1 MDVTTRGPCEAINA
15 GFSIANDD
23 CKIVNNNNVSPTSS
37 PTQAPTT
44 SPPTTITPT
53 SAPSMVQTSTPTCL
67 YDECENN
74 CDTGATLM
82 ETYCMNNSE
91 EYILE
96 GGQYS
101 CYDNYGPLTAEG
113 DIEVLELCCL
123 EESEAYYTSCD
134 ERCDTE
140 CGGL

>member
-37 PTQAPTT
+37 PTQAPT
-44 SPPTTITPT
+44 STPT
-53 SAPSMVQTSTPTCL
+53 SSPSMVPTSSPTCL

-96 GGQYS
+96 GGQYN
-101 CYDNYGPLTAEG
+101 CYDNYGPLAAG
-113 DIEVLELCCL
+113 HDIEVFE
-123 EESEAYYTSCD
+123 
-134 ERCDTE
+134 
-140 CGGL
+140 